1 MSGIYNIGL
10 FVVAFRTGSSGQV
23 LVFFYTHND
32 NSTCQYSPCAVINLD
47 RNKPLN
53 QIACLSIFKI
63 NKMPKNMNSVM
74 FLISSF

>member
-32 NSTCQYSPCAVINLD
+32 NSMRPFF
-47 RNKPLN
+47 
-53 QIACLSIFKI
+53 LSIVTGFAQT
-63 NKMPKNMNSVM
+63 
-74 FLISSF
+74 

>member
-32 NSTCQYSPCAVINLD
+32 NSTCQYNLD
-47 RNKPLN
+47 DGRNKLLN
-53 QIACLSIFKI
+53 QITYLSIFKI
-63 NKMPKNMNSVM
+63 N
-74 FLISSF
+74 